1 MLSKNEMM
9 ILASLRKNS
18 RQSLTKVS
26 KETSIPVS
34 TVYDKI
40 KQHENGVI
48 KKFTS
53 ILDFPALGFNIRANV
68 LVKGKKKELR
78 DFLLDSWNV
87 NSVFQLNE
95 GYDFAV
101 DCIFR
106 YMSELK
112 EFMDQ
117 LEKMGVKKEVYYVTD
132 ELRREDF
139 LNSAKYLN
147 NINKVG

>member
-9 ILASLRKNS
+9 ILANLRQNS
-18 RQSLTKVS
+18 RQSLANISRNTN
-26 KETSIPVS
+26 IPVS

-40 KQHENGVI
+40 KYHENRVI
-48 KKFTS
+48 KKFTL

-68 LVKGKKKELR
+68 LVKGNKKELR
-78 DFLLDSWNV
+78 DFLLNNWNV
-87 NSVFQLNE
+87 NSVFQLND

-112 EFMDQ
+112 EFIEQ
-117 LEKMGVKKEVYYVTD
+117 LEKMGVKKEVYFVIN

-139 LNSAKYLN
+139 LNSIQYLN
-147 NINKVG
+147 KDKEVG